1 MQQIY
6 LFDFDGV
13 ISDSRKELYNTSFNS
28 YLRLLKKN
36 KVEFNK
42 KNLNKVNLY
51 NEFLVNFDLAHSSS
65 DFYILWNKI
74 FFEKNIF
81 SIKPPSDNNL
91 KLKYKEEFYKYRKKI
106 KQENINKWIKFHK
119 INRKIKN
126 YINNYKN
133 SKNIYIV
140 SAKDKPSLKLLKK
153 EHNINIKDE
162 NLISTS
168 KYESKKK
175 VFQKIAKKY
184 KKYKINLI
192 EDSIENIKI
201 GQKLDFY
208 CYYATWYKYSGI
220 NKNEKI
226 RCIAVTDIK
235 KILV

>member
-13 ISDSRKELYNTSFNS
+13 ISDSRKELYNTSLGSF
-28 YLRLLKKN
+28 LRLLKKN
-36 KVEFNK
+36 KVKFNRK
-42 KNLNKVNLY
+42 YLNKINLY
-51 NEFLVNFDLAHSSS
+51 DEFLVNFDLAHSSS

-74 FFEKNIF
+74 FLEKNIF
-81 SIKPPSDNNL
+81 STKPINNNL
-91 KLKYKEEFYKYRKKI
+91 KLKYKEEFYKYRKKL
-106 KQENINKWIKFHK
+106 KQENINKWIKYHK
-119 INRKIKN
+119 INRKVKN

-133 SKNIYIV
+133 NKNIYIV
-140 SAKDKPSLKLLKK
+140 SAKDRPSLKLLKK
-153 EHNINIKDE
+153 EHNINVRDE

-192 EDSIENIKI
+192 EDSLENIKI
-201 GQKLDFY
+201 GNKLNFY
-208 CYYATWYKYSGI
+208 CYYATWYKYSSI
-220 NKNEKI
+220 NKNDI
-226 RCIAVTDIK
+226 ISSIAVADLK

>member
-1 MQQIY
+1 VQQIY

-13 ISDSRKELYNTSFNS
+13 ISDSRKELYNTSLNS
-28 YLRLLKKN
+28 YLKFLKKN
-36 KVEFNK
+36 KVEFNRK
-42 KNLNKVNLY
+42 YFNKIKLY
-51 NEFLVNFDLAHSSS
+51 DEFLVNVDLAHSSS

-74 FFEKNIF
+74 FIEKNIF
-81 SIKPPSDNNL
+81 LTEPLSNKNL

-106 KQENINKWIKFHK
+106 KQENINKWIKYHK

-140 SAKDKPSLKLLKK
+140 SAKDKSSLKLLKK
-153 EHNINIKDE
+153 EYNINIRDE

-184 KKYKINLI
+184 KKHKINLI

-201 GQKLDFY
+201 GNKLNFC
-208 CYYATWYKYSGI
+208 CYYATWYKYSSI
-220 NKNEKI
+220 NKNDKFSSI
-226 RCIAVTDIK
+226 TITDLK